1 MAELLALAGPPAL
14 SEFRLGK
21 LKAALGLEALYAEHV
36 HLLALTEAL
45 NAVEAERAQALLR
58 YGPQRGRPARVGRRV
73 ATVVPRLGLI
83 SPWSSKATDIFRI
96 CGLNKVVR
104 VERGVRWFAKAPL
117 PSAALAHLY
126 DRMTEAV
133 LDEGHFPKL
142 FAEQPPRPLT
152 KIPLLKEGQ
161 QALREAN
168 LVLGLALTADEIG
181 YLAAAFAELG
191 RDPTDVELM
200 MFAQANSEHCRHKI
214 FNASWTIDGEVQPRS
229 LFQMIR
235 NTAAAIGGAGILSAY
250 ADNAAVIQGHRC
262 RRFLT
267 DPRNHQY
274 GYVEEEV
281 PILMKV
287 ETHNHP
293 TGIAP
298 YPGAATG
305 SGGEIRD
312 EGAVGRGAKPKA
324 GLTGF
329 TTSHLRIPGH
339 REPWELETPTPAH
352 MASALEIMLE
362 GPIGGAAFNNEYGRP
377 ALCGYFR
384 TFEQPDPAR
393 PGLLRGYH
401 KPVMVA
407 GGLGA
412 VRPSHVQAQAFP
424 PGTALVVL
432 GGPAMLIG
440 LGGGAASSMAAGVS
454 SSELDF
460 ASVQRDNAEM
470 QRRCQEVI
478 DACTALG
485 DENPIRLIHDVGAGG
500 LSNALPELVRDAGAG
515 GLFDLRSIPSADPGM
530 SPLEIWCNE
539 AQERYVLG
547 ISAERLA
554 EFQALCERERCPW
567 AVVGQATEDPTLVV
581 RDEVFNS
588 HADTKVGDGSR
599 RRPRLLVEAPVGDMS
614 VDAVSE
620 ASGLPIADGAGLN
633 NRPVDLPMSLLFGKP
648 PAMRR
653 SINRGRRKLQPLD
666 LAGIDL
672 EDAIFRVLG
681 FPAVASKQYLVTI
694 GDRSITG
701 LVGQEQMVGPWQTP
715 VSDVA
720 VTLAGYQTF
729 HGEAMAMGERSP
741 LALINPAASA
751 RMAVA
756 EALTNLFAADVES
769 LGRVVLSANWMA
781 AVGADGEDEAL
792 YDAVRAVG
800 MELCPELGIAIPV
813 GKDSLSMATR
823 WRDEHGEHQVVS
835 PLTLIISAFAPV
847 ADVRRTL
854 VPMLHRMPSRL
865 LLVDLAGGRRRLGG
879 SALAQCFGQ
888 LGDDCPDVDAP
899 TALAQALEATL
910 ELRRQGVLLA
920 YHDRSDGGLLAA
932 LAEMAF
938 AGRVGWDVNIEGDDL
953 LAWLF
958 TEELGIVLQVADAQV
973 AAVKA
978 RYDGLEVVD
987 LGWVRNDERLRISHK
1002 GELVVDAERSAW
1014 QRRWAEPSYRMQRRR
1029 DNPQTADEEYA
1040 TIAEDNP
1047 GLSAHLRFDPG
1058 DDPIVTFAVGRS
1070 RPRAAILRE
1079 QGVNGQLEMAAAFD
1093 RAGFECVDVHM
1104 TDLLSGAVS
1113 LLDFPVLA
1121 ACGGFSYGDVLGG
1134 GGGWAKS
1141 ILYHAAVRDAFAAFF
1156 AADRLALGVCNG
1168 CQMLAQ
1174 IKALIPGAAPWP
1186 RFVRNRSEQFEG
1198 RTVLVRINDCP
1209 SPWLA
1214 GMADSV
1220 LPVPVAH
1227 GEGRAEFDDTEDCTR
1242 LADAGA
1248 IAAQYVDNRHQVTET
1263 YPANPNGAVQGLAG
1277 LTAAEGRVLT
1287 LMPHPERVF
1296 RTCQN
1301 AWADPSWGED
1311 GPWLRLFRNARRALA

>member
-1 MAELLALAGPPAL
+1 MDILALTGPPAL

-21 LKAALGLEALYAEHV
+21 LKAALALKALYAEHV

-45 NAVEAERAQALLR
+45 DAAELERAQALLR
-58 YGPQRGRPARVGRRV
+58 YGPQRGLPARVGQRV
-73 ATVVPRLGLI
+73 ATVAPRLGLI

-96 CGLNKVVR
+96 CGFNKVVR
-104 VERGVRWFAKAPL
+104 VERGVRWFAEAPL
-117 PSAALAHLY
+117 PPAALAQLH

-133 LDEGHFPKL
+133 LDEADFPKL
-142 FAEQPPRPLT
+142 FAEQSPRPLT
-152 KIPLLKEGQ
+152 RIPVLRDGRP
-161 QALREAN
+161 ALSEAN
-168 LVLGLALTADEIG
+168 RNLGLALTADEID

-214 FNASWTIDGEVQPRS
+214 FNASWTIDGQAQPHS

-235 NTAAAIGGAGILSAY
+235 NTTAAIGGAGILSAY
-250 ADNAAVIQGHRC
+250 ADNAAVIRGPRS
-262 RRFLT
+262 RRFLC
-267 DPRNHQY
+267 DPRSRRY
-274 GYVEEEV
+274 GYVEEEA

-324 GLTGF
+324 GLLGF

-339 REPWELETPTPAH
+339 VEPWEGPNAQPPH
-352 MASALEIMLE
+352 MASALDIMLE
-362 GPIGGAAFNNEYGRP
+362 GPVGGAAFNNEYGRP

-384 TFEQPDPAR
+384 TFEQPDSANAAV
-393 PGLLRGYH
+393 LRGYH

-407 GGLGA
+407 GGLGT
-412 VRPSHVQAQAFP
+412 VRPDHVQAQDFP
-424 PGTALVVL
+424 PDAALVVL

-440 LGGGAASSMAAGVS
+440 LGGGAASSMAAGAS

-478 DACTALG
+478 DACAALG
-485 DENPIRLIHDVGAGG
+485 DDNPILLIHDVGAGG
-500 LSNALPELVRDAGAG
+500 LSNALPELVRDAGVG
-515 GLFDLRSIPSADPGM
+515 GRFDLRKVPNADPGM

-547 ISAERLA
+547 IAKERIA
-554 EFQALCERERCPW
+554 EFKVLCERERCPW
-567 AVVGQATEDPTLVV
+567 AVVGQATEEPALVV
-581 RDEVFNS
+581 RDAALMPSEDSGPPN
-588 HADTKVGDGSR
+588 GDGAA
-599 RRPRLLVEAPVGDMS
+599 VENHPV
-614 VDAVSE
+614 
-620 ASGLPIADGAGLN
+620 N
-633 NRPVDLPMSLLFGKP
+633 LPMSLLFGKP

-653 SINRGRRKLQPLD
+653 SINRCRRKLRPLD
-666 LAGIDL
+666 LSGIHL
-672 EDAIFRVLG
+672 EDAVHRVLG

-720 VTLAGYQTF
+720 VTLAGYQT
-729 HGEAMAMGERSP
+729 HRGEAMAMGERSP
-741 LALINPAASA
+741 LALIDPAASA

-769 LGRVVLSANWMA
+769 LKRVVLSANWMA
-781 AVGADGEDEAL
+781 AAGAEGEDEAL
-792 YDAVRAVG
+792 HDAVRAVG
-800 MELCPELGIAIPV
+800 MELCPTLGVAIPV

-823 WRDEHGEHQVVS
+823 WRDGQGEHQVVS
-835 PLTLIISAFAPV
+835 PLTLIVSAFAPV
-847 ADVRRTL
+847 VDARRTL
-854 VPMLHRMPSRL
+854 VPVLRPEPSRL

-888 LGDDCPDVDAP
+888 LGDDCPDLDDP
-899 TALAQALEATL
+899 KALAAALEATVQL
-910 ELRRQGVLLA
+910 NRQGLLLA

-938 AGRVGWDVNIEGDDL
+938 AGRVGWEIDIEEDDL
-953 LAWLF
+953 LASLF
-958 TEELGIVLQVADAQV
+958 AEELGIVLQVAEAQV

-978 RYDGLEVVD
+978 RYRGLEVVD
-987 LGWVRNDERLRISHK
+987 LGRVRSDERLRIFHK
-1002 GELVVDAERSAW
+1002 GKLRLDAERSAW
-1014 QRRWAEPSYRMQRRR
+1014 QRRWAEPSYRMQRLR
-1029 DNPQTADEEYA
+1029 DNPQIADEEYA
-1040 TIAEDNP
+1040 TIGAEDP
-1047 GLSAHLRFDPG
+1047 GLSARLTFDLN
-1058 DDPIVTFAVGRS
+1058 DDFAASFAVGRS
-1070 RPRAAILRE
+1070 RPKAAILRE
-1079 QGVNGQLEMAAAFD
+1079 QGVNGQLEMAAAF
-1093 RAGFECVDVHM
+1093 AQVGFECVDVHM
-1104 TDLLSGAVS
+1104 TDLLSGARN

-1141 ILYHAAVRDAFAAFF
+1141 ILHHAAVRDAFAAFF
-1156 AADRLALGVCNG
+1156 AADRLVLGVCNG

-1174 IKALIPGAAPWP
+1174 LKGLIPGAAPWP

-1198 RTVLVRINDCP
+1198 RTVLVYINDCG
-1209 SPWLA
+1209 SPWLD
-1214 GMADSV
+1214 GMVGSV

-1227 GEGRAEFDDTEDCTR
+1227 GEGRAEFDNAEGFAR
-1242 LADAGA
+1242 LQAANA
-1248 IAAQYVDNRHQVTET
+1248 VAAQYVDNHHRVTET

-1277 LTAAEGRVLT
+1277 LTAAAGRVLT

-1301 AWADPSWGED
+1301 SWVDPSWGED
-1311 GPWLRLFRNARRALA
+1311 GPWLRLFRNARRALG

>member
-1 MAELLALAGPPAL
+1 MTDILALVGPPAL

-21 LKAALGLEALYAEHV
+21 LKAALALKALYAEHV

-45 NAVEAERAQALLR
+45 DAAELERAQALLR
-58 YGPQRGRPARVGRRV
+58 YGPQRGLPARVGRRV
-73 ATVVPRLGLI
+73 ATVAPRLGLI

-96 CGLNKVVR
+96 CGFNKVAR
-104 VERGVRWFAKAPL
+104 VERGVRWFAEAPL
-117 PSAALAHLY
+117 PPAALAQLH

-133 LDEGHFPKL
+133 LDEADFPKL
-142 FAEQPPRPLT
+142 FAEQSPRPLT
-152 KIPLLKEGQ
+152 RIPVLRDGRP
-161 QALREAN
+161 ALSEAN
-168 LVLGLALTADEIG
+168 HNFGLALTADEID

-214 FNASWTIDGEVQPRS
+214 FNASWTIDGQAQSHS

-235 NTAAAIGGAGILSAY
+235 NTTAAIGGAGILSAY
-250 ADNAAVIQGHRC
+250 ADNAAVIRGPRS
-262 RRFLT
+262 RRFLC
-267 DPRNHQY
+267 DPRSRRY
-274 GYVEEEV
+274 GYVEEEA

-324 GLTGF
+324 GLVGF

-339 REPWELETPTPAH
+339 AEPWEGPNAQPPH
-352 MASALEIMLE
+352 MASALDIMLE
-362 GPIGGAAFNNEYGRP
+362 GPVGGAAFNNEYGRP
-377 ALCGYFR
+377 ALSGYFR
-384 TFEQPDPAR
+384 TFEQRDPADAAV
-393 PGLLRGYH
+393 LRGYH

-412 VRPSHVQAQAFP
+412 VRPDHVQAQDFP
-424 PGTALVVL
+424 SAAALVVL

-440 LGGGAASSMAAGVS
+440 LGGGAASSMAAGAS

-478 DACTALG
+478 DACAALG
-485 DENPIRLIHDVGAGG
+485 ERNPILLIHDVGAGG
-500 LSNALPELVRDAGAG
+500 LSNALPELVREAGVG
-515 GLFDLRSIPSADPGM
+515 GRFDLRKVPNADPGM

-547 ISAERLA
+547 IAKERIA
-554 EFQALCERERCPW
+554 EFKALCERERCLW
-567 AVVGQATEDPTLVV
+567 AVVGQATEEPALVV
-581 RDEVFNS
+581 WDAALMPKEDS
-588 HADTKVGDGSR
+588 CPPSGDGTG
-599 RRPRLLVEAPVGDMS
+599 P
-614 VDAVSE
+614 AVSAVGEHSPRPDE
-620 ASGLPIADGAGLN
+620 AAFQ
-633 NRPVDLPMSLLFGKP
+633 RKPVDLPMSLLFGKP

-653 SINRGRRKLQPLD
+653 SINRCRRKLRPLD
-666 LAGIDL
+666 LSGIHL
-672 EDAIFRVLG
+672 EEAIHRVLG

-720 VTLAGYQTF
+720 VTLAGYQT
-729 HGEAMAMGERSP
+729 HRGEAMAMGERSP
-741 LALINPAASA
+741 LALIDPAASA

-756 EALTNLFAADVES
+756 EALTNLFAADVEG
-769 LGRVVLSANWMA
+769 LNRVVLSANWMA
-781 AVGADGEDEAL
+781 AAGADGEDEAL
-792 YDAVRAVG
+792 HDAVRAVG
-800 MELCPELGIAIPV
+800 MELCPALGVAIPV

-823 WRDEHGEHQVVS
+823 WRDGQGEHQVVS
-835 PLTLIISAFAPV
+835 PLTLIVSAFAPV
-847 ADVRRTL
+847 VDARRTL
-854 VPMLHRMPSRL
+854 VPVLRPEPSRL

-888 LGDDCPDVDAP
+888 LGDDCPDLDDP
-899 TALAQALEATL
+899 KALAAALEATVQL
-910 ELRRQGVLLA
+910 NRQGLLLA

-938 AGRVGWDVNIEGDDL
+938 AGRVGWDINIEQGDL
-953 LAWLF
+953 LASLF

-987 LGWVRNDERLRISHK
+987 LGRVRSDERLRIFHK
-1002 GELVVDAERSAW
+1002 GELRLDAERSAW
-1014 QRRWAEPSYRMQRRR
+1014 QRRWAQPSYWMQRRR

-1040 TIAEDNP
+1040 AIAAEDP
-1047 GLSAHLRFDPG
+1047 GLSARLTFDPN
-1058 DDPIVTFAVGRS
+1058 DDLAASFAVGRS

-1079 QGVNGQLEMAAAFD
+1079 QGVNGQLEMAAAFA

-1104 TDLLSGAVS
+1104 TDLLSGARN

-1156 AADRLALGVCNG
+1156 AADRLVLGVCNG

-1174 IKALIPGAAPWP
+1174 LKALIPGAAPWP
-1186 RFVRNRSEQFEG
+1186 RFVCNRSEQFEG
-1198 RTVLVRINDCP
+1198 RTVLVRINDCA
-1209 SPWLA
+1209 SPWLD
-1214 GMADSV
+1214 GMAGSV

-1227 GEGRAEFDDTEDCTR
+1227 GEGRAEFDDAEGFAR
-1242 LADAGA
+1242 LQAANA
-1248 IAAQYVDNRHQVTET
+1248 VAAQYVDNHHRVTET

-1277 LTAAEGRVLT
+1277 LTAAESRVLT

-1301 AWADPSWGED
+1301 SWADPSWGED
-1311 GPWLRLFRNARRALA
+1311 GPWLRLFRNARRALG